1 MAYINTIIHNFYNMQ
16 EFWHL
21 WVKFAKITFF
31 INIALV
37 TLHFFFEKDIFL
49 STTQNE
55 DNLMTPC

>member
-21 WVKFAKITFF
+21 WVKLAKITFF

-37 TLHFFFEKDIFL
+37 TLQFFFEKDIFR